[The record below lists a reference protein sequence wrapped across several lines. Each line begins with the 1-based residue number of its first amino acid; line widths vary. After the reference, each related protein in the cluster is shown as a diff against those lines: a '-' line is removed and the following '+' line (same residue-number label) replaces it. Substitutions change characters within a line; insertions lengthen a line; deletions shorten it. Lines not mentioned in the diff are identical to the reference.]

1 MTTNLYLWAAYGI
14 FCAIPVGLAI
24 SLAVRRR
31 RVQRQMGEEVG
42 AQGKIAERI

>member
-14 FCAIPVGLAI
+14 FCAVPLGLAV

-31 RVQRQMGEEVG
+31 RVQRQMEEEVG
-42 AQGKIAERI
+42 TAAQ